1 MSGTLLYRFML
12 WLVGL
17 GAWIGPA
24 PGDNPLRLI
33 EEDLSR
39 RYAAIS
45 HDTPAAVAEL
55 MECGETSAFIVDT
68 RSASEYA
75 VSHLAGAFRVDPAV
89 TREAFVEQLGS
100 LLKGR
105 HVVFYCA
112 VGLRSSQVATRL
124 LPLLQAYD
132 AKSVSN
138 LSGGL
143 FRWHNEGRP
152 VVGAAGD
159 ACATVHPFNA
169 YWARFLKSRG

>member
-17 GAWIGPA
+17 GAWIRPA

-39 RYAAIS
+39 RYAAIR
-45 HDTPAAVAEL
+45 HDTPAVVAEF
-55 MECGETSAFIVDT
+55 MEGRGTAALIVDT
-68 RSASEYA
+68 RSAAEYA
-75 VSHLAGAFRVDPAV
+75 VSHLAGAAHVDPGIAG
-89 TREAFVEQLGS
+89 EAFVEQLGS

-112 VGLRSSQVATRL
+112 VGLRSSKVAMRL

-132 AKSVSN
+132 AKTVSN

-152 VVGAAGD
+152 VVGAADD

-169 YWARFLKSRG
+169 YWARFLKSRH